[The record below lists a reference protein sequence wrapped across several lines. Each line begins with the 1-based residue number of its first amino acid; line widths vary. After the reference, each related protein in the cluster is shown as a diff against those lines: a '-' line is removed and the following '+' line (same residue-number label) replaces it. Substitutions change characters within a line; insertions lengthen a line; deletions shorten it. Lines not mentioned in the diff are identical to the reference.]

1 MTDQAEAD
9 AVRLAGHAVL
19 YGDGTLAFH
28 ADGCEHVISD
38 ETGLCE
44 HIRNLQLP
52 PMLLPLLTKV
62 LAGGQIE
69 SSDVP
74 SGGPFGLLAKT
85 MARRGNGG

>member
-1 MTDQAEAD
+1 MSEPNDAD

-28 ADGCEHVISD
+28 ADDCDHVIS
-38 ETGLCE
+38 EYGLCE

-62 LAGGQIE
+62 LSGGQIE

-74 SGGPFGLLAKT
+74 AGGPFGLLAKT